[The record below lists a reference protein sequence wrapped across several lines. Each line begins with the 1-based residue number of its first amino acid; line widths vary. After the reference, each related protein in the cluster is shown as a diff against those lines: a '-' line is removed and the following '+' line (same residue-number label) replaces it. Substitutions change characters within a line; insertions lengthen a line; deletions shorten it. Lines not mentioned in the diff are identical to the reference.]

1 MLAEENVETPDMLL
15 AISRLLSSLKD
26 AGQGTSVKALR
37 DRGTFGQYENVVT
50 VNEVIKAPQ
59 RLELIKKLQAV
70 LSEESTEDR
79 KENAL
84 EAVAFFDT
92 LERRALYHYSHPKL
106 ERRVAL

>member
-1 MLAEENVETPDMLL
+1 MQTNTRYLTLALDIRRLSDSLIMLAEENVETPDMLL

-59 RLELIKKLQAV
+59 RLSLI
-70 LSEESTEDR
+70 
-79 KENAL
+79 
-84 EAVAFFDT
+84 
-92 LERRALYHYSHPKL
+92 HI
-106 ERRVAL
+106 